1 VARVSRRAGSD
12 TSTKKQV
19 PKLRL
24 QTQNNHNT
32 STIVIT
38 WSSSDDTFKPS
49 PARPSSQPSSYNDML
64 PRPSPA
70 HSPARPSS
78 QQQPSSA
85 QPSSSHNNNAM
96 LPPPTTSIDRVT
108 PHAAQLYYRG
118 HYSPSAASLLLLLL
132 LGRRSSPVRLHN
144 TSTIVITWSSSDDTF
159 KGCPFEATRSV
170 YFPKKHSLLLRKVQ
184 ECLGSNLAVAASTQS
199 PPPKNDY

>member
-1 VARVSRRAGSD
+1 
-12 TSTKKQV
+12 
-19 PKLRL
+19 
-24 QTQNNHNT
+24 
-32 STIVIT
+32 
-38 WSSSDDTFKPS
+38 
-49 PARPSSQPSSYNDML
+49 ML

-85 QPSSSHNNNAM
+85 QPSRSHNNNAM
-96 LPPPTTSIDRVT
+96 LPPPTTSIDRIT

-118 HYSPSAASLLLLLL
+118 HYSPSVASLLLLLL
-132 LGRRSSPVRLHN
+132 LGRRSSPMRLHN

-170 YFPKKHSLLLRKVQ
+170 YFSKKHSLLLRKVQ
-184 ECLGSNLAVAASTQS
+184 ECLGSNLAVAASTLLLQQKTTTS
-199 PPPKNDY
+199 VISRSSSAYTFQGRPFESKQPCTFRSRRLFCFEKYGGACSRTWPSRRQLFFSKKQIR